1 MFDKGKIKNLNEIL
15 QSKFKRELM
24 QEKMILIVDDKF
36 SVTRMISEY
45 LVSKGFKIL
54 VANNGVQALTEAR
67 IHHPDLILLDIMMP
81 HMDGYEFIKAFRK
94 ESNTPI
100 ILITAKIEET
110 DKVIGLELGAD
121 DYITK
126 PFSLAEL
133 VARIHAVLRRSE
145 PSMDPLQMIEIL
157 GLQIFPDQYEVRKNG
172 KIIELTPTEFE
183 ILITIAKQPGRVFT
197 REHLLREIQGE
208 AYESLEKTINVH
220 IRNLRVKI
228 EDDPSNPIFI
238 QTVFGV
244 GYRFHIGSA

>member
-1 MFDKGKIKNLNEIL
+1 ME
-15 QSKFKRELM
+15 
-24 QEKMILIVDDKF
+24 EKLILIVDDKF

-54 VANNGVQALTEAR
+54 LANNGLQALTEAR

-81 HMDGYEFIKAFRK
+81 HMDGYEFIDTYRK

-145 PSMDPLQMIEIL
+145 PSFDLNQIIEIQ
-157 GLQIFPDQYEVRKNG
+157 GLQIFPNQYEVKKNG
-172 KIIELTPTEFE
+172 KSIDLTPTEFE
-183 ILITIAKQPGRVFT
+183 ILFTLAKQPGRVFT
-197 REHLLREIQGE
+197 REQLLREIQGE
-208 AYESLEKTINVH
+208 AFESLEKTINVH

-228 EDDPSNPIFI
+228 EDDASTPFFI

-244 GYRFHIGSA
+244 GYRFRDGPTR

>member
-1 MFDKGKIKNLNEIL
+1 
-15 QSKFKRELM
+15 M
-24 QEKMILIVDDKF
+24 QEKLILIVDDKF

-45 LVSKGFKIL
+45 LVSKGFKVI
-54 VANNGVQALTEAR
+54 VANNGVQGLTEAR
-67 IHHPDLILLDIMMP
+67 INHPDLILLDIMMP
-81 HMDGYEFIKAFRK
+81 HMDGYEFIKTYRK

-133 VARIHAVLRRSE
+133 VARINAVLRRSQ
-145 PSMDPLQMIEIL
+145 PAIDPDQV
-157 GLQIFPDQYEVRKNG
+157 LQIQSLQIIPEQYEVKKNG
-172 KIIELTPTEFE
+172 KLIKLTPTEFE
-183 ILITIAKQPGRVFT
+183 ILITMAKQPGRVFT
-197 REHLLREIQGE
+197 REHLLCEIQGE

-228 EDDPSNPIFI
+228 EDDASNPCFI

-244 GYRFHIGSA
+244 GYRFYNGSA

>member
-1 MFDKGKIKNLNEIL
+1 
-15 QSKFKRELM
+15 M

>member
-1 MFDKGKIKNLNEIL
+1 
-15 QSKFKRELM
+15 M
-24 QEKMILIVDDKF
+24 QEKLVLIVDDKF

-45 LVSKGFKIL
+45 LESKGFKIL

-81 HMDGYEFIKAFRK
+81 HMDGYEFIKIFRS
-94 ESNTPI
+94 ESSTPI

-133 VARIHAVLRRSE
+133 VARIHAVLRRTE
-145 PSMDPLQMIEIL
+145 LTLNPNQIIEVQ
-157 GLQIFPDQYEVRKNG
+157 GLLVFPDRYEVRKDG

-183 ILITIAKQPGRVFT
+183 LLLALAEQPGRVFT
-197 REHLLREIQGE
+197 REQLLKEIQGE

-228 EDDPSNPIFI
+228 EDNPSDPFFI

-244 GYRFHIGSA
+244 GYRFYNGSA

>member
-1 MFDKGKIKNLNEIL
+1 
-15 QSKFKRELM
+15 M
-24 QEKMILIVDDKF
+24 QEKLVLIVDDKF

-45 LVSKGFKIL
+45 LESKGFKIL
-54 VANNGVQALTEAR
+54 VANNGAQALTEAR

-81 HMDGYEFIKAFRK
+81 HMDGYEFIKIFRS
-94 ESNTPI
+94 ESSTPI

-133 VARIHAVLRRSE
+133 VARIHAVLRRTE
-145 PSMDPLQMIEIL
+145 LTLNPNQIIEVQ
-157 GLQIFPDQYEVRKNG
+157 GLLVFPDRYEVRKDG

-183 ILITIAKQPGRVFT
+183 LLLALAEQPGRVFT
-197 REHLLREIQGE
+197 REQLLKEIQGE

-228 EDDPSNPIFI
+228 EDNPSDPFFI

-244 GYRFHIGSA
+244 GYRFYNGSA

>member
-1 MFDKGKIKNLNEIL
+1 ME
-15 QSKFKRELM
+15 
-24 QEKMILIVDDKF
+24 EKLILIVDDKF

-54 VANNGVQALTEAR
+54 LANNGLQALTEAR

-81 HMDGYEFIKAFRK
+81 HMDGYEFIDTYRK

-145 PSMDPLQMIEIL
+145 PSFDLNQIIEIQ
-157 GLQIFPDQYEVRKNG
+157 GLQIFPNQYEVKKNG
-172 KIIELTPTEFE
+172 KTIDLTPTEFE
-183 ILITIAKQPGRVFT
+183 ILFTLAKQPGRVFT
-197 REHLLREIQGE
+197 REQLLREIQGE
-208 AYESLEKTINVH
+208 AFESLEKTINVH

-228 EDDPSNPIFI
+228 EDDASTPFFI

-244 GYRFHIGSA
+244 GYRFRDGPTR